1 MMPREIKLST
11 NDQQNSSKSYSLLN
25 ISFSIRFIKFRVSLR
40 ILSVIVVVMQSH
52 ELQLK
57 S

>member
-1 MMPREIKLST
+1 MMPREINLST

-25 ISFSIRFIKFRVSLR
+25 ISFSIRFIKFRVSMR
-40 ILSVIVVVMQSH
+40 ILSVIVVVTQSH